1 MQSAGFK
8 ITAQATTGPARG
20 PMPTSSTPA
29 TLAEESDWTVGA
41 DGLVEDLCMKTDFRI
56 PWA

>member
-1 MQSAGFK
+1 MQSAGSK
-8 ITAQATTGPARG
+8 ITAQATTGPGKG

-41 DGLVEDLCMKTDFRI
+41 DGLEEDLCMKAGFRI
-56 PWA
+56 IWA

>member
-1 MQSAGFK
+1 MQSAGSK

-29 TLAEESDWTVGA
+29 TLAEEADWTDGA
-41 DGLVEDLCMKTDFRI
+41 DRFEEDLCMKAGFRI
-56 PWA
+56 P